1 MMDTNNLEEL
11 KNELQKS
18 INQQEKV
25 VDLLKQVLSIPRDDF
40 EVVLLE
46 NQIDTSTLHG
56 QLKAMYNRFSLE
68 RRLPNMS
75 FKDVEF
81 IMEEFLIKN
90 SLIKKS
96 DWGYIPT
103 EKGKKY
109 LGIDQWASGGNGFWM
124 NYYVFEFEELLH
136 KVFPDILER

>member
-1 MMDTNNLEEL
+1 MDTYNLEEL
-11 KNELQKS
+11 QNELQKN
-18 INQQEKV
+18 IKQQEKV
-25 VDLLKQVLSIPRDDF
+25 VDLIKQVLDIPRDDF

-56 QLKAMYNRFSLE
+56 QLGAMYERFSLE
-68 RRLPNMS
+68 RRLPNKS

-96 DWGYIPT
+96 RWGKVPT

-109 LGIDQWASGGNGFWM
+109 LGIHQWASGGNGFWM
-124 NYYVFEFEELLH
+124 NYYVFQFEELLQ
-136 KVFPDILER
+136 KVFLGILER